1 MVWTLP
7 GFSADVFGIGLQIVG
22 GDMYLVRWFA
32 PLGAMPCVDEALPH
46 GHEAALANL
55 FLLHGVLLGGDE

>member
-1 MVWTLP
+1 
-7 GFSADVFGIGLQIVG
+7 
-22 GDMYLVRWFA
+22 MYLVRWFA
-32 PLGAMPCVDEALPH
+32 PLGAMPCVDEVLPH